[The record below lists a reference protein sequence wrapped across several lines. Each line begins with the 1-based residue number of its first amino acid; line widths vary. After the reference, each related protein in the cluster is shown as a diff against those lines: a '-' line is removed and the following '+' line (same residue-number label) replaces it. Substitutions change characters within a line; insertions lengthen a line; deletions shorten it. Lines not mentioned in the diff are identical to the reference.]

1 MASKKESIV
10 PYLYLLPWIIGFVL
24 FTGGPIIAAIL
35 ISFTKWDLLSP
46 PIWVGLSNFINMF
59 RAGSEFWG
67 ILKVTLIFMVFSV
80 IITMCWSLFTALLL
94 NQKVRGTGVFSFFY
108 FAPAVVPL
116 ISLTFVF
123 QLMFSKE
130 LGIVNYLLS
139 LTGIEGPNWLMDSR
153 LVLWVVT
160 VLCIYTY
167 FTGQMMLI
175 FDSALKE
182 VPKELYEAAEID
194 GANAVDK
201 FFKITIPAI
210 SPIFFFNLVTGTIN
224 SLNTSFALIYPLTG
238 GGPGKAT
245 QVMSLDIYVNAFKN
259 FRMGYASA
267 EAVILFAITAALS
280 LLQFRLAKKWV
291 YYEA

>member
-1 MASKKESIV
+1 
-10 PYLYLLPWIIGFVL
+10 
-24 FTGGPIIAAIL
+24 
-35 ISFTKWDLLSP
+35 
-46 PIWVGLSNFINMF
+46 MF
-59 RAGSEFWG
+59 RASSEFWG

-139 LTGIEGPNWLMDSR
+139 LIGIEGPNWLMDSR

-182 VPKELYEAAEID
+182 VPRELYEAAEID
-194 GANAVDK
+194 GANAVNK
-201 FFKITIPAI
+201 LFKITIPAI

-267 EAVILFAITAALS
+267 EAVILFAITAVLS

>member
-10 PYLYLLPWIIGFVL
+10 PYLYLLPWIIGFIL

-46 PIWVGLSNFINMF
+46 PTWVGLANFVNMF
-59 RAGSEFWG
+59 RASSEFWG

-139 LTGIEGPNWLMDSR
+139 LIGIEGPNWLMDSR

-182 VPKELYEAAEID
+182 VPRELYEAAEID
-194 GANAVDK
+194 GANAVNK
-201 FFKITIPAI
+201 LFKITIPAI

>member
-1 MASKKESIV
+1 MAFKKESIV
-10 PYLYLLPWIIGFVL
+10 PYLYLLPWVIGFIL
-24 FTGGPIIAAIL
+24 FGGPIIAAIF

-46 PIWVGLSNFINMF
+46 VWVGLANFTNMF

-80 IITMCWSLFTALLL
+80 IITMCWSLFTALLFKS
-94 NQKVRGTGVFSFFY
+94 KVRGTGVFSFFY

>member
-1 MASKKESIV
+1 M
-10 PYLYLLPWIIGFVL
+10 
-24 FTGGPIIAAIL
+24 
-35 ISFTKWDLLSP
+35 
-46 PIWVGLSNFINMF
+46 M
-59 RAGSEFWG
+59 
-67 ILKVTLIFMVFSV
+67 FSV

-94 NQKVRGTGVFSFFY
+94 NQKVRGTGVFGFFY

-139 LTGIEGPNWLMDSR
+139 LVGIEGPNWLMDSR

-267 EAVILFAITAALS
+267 EAVILFAITAVLS
-280 LLQFRLAKKWV
+280 MLQFRLAKKWV

>member
-1 MASKKESIV
+1 MAFKKESIV
-10 PYLYLLPWIIGFVL
+10 PYLYLLPWVIGFIL
-24 FTGGPIIAAIL
+24 FTGGPIIAAIF

-46 PIWVGLSNFINMF
+46 PVWVGLANFTNMF

-182 VPKELYEAAEID
+182 VPRELYEAAEID
-194 GANAVDK
+194 GANAVNK
-201 FFKITIPAI
+201 LFKITIPAI

>member
-10 PYLYLLPWIIGFVL
+10 PYLYLLPWIVGFIL
-24 FTGGPIIAAIL
+24 FTGGPIIAAIF

-46 PIWVGLSNFINMF
+46 PVWVGLANFTNMF

>member
-1 MASKKESIV
+1 MAFKKESIV
-10 PYLYLLPWIIGFVL
+10 PYLYLLPWVIGFIL
-24 FTGGPIIAAIL
+24 FTGGPIIAAIF

-46 PIWVGLSNFINMF
+46 PVWVGLANFTNMF

>member
-10 PYLYLLPWIIGFVL
+10 PYLYLLPWIIGFIL
-24 FTGGPIIAAIL
+24 FTGGPIVAAIL
-35 ISFTKWDLLSP
+35 ISFTKWDLLSSP
-46 PIWVGLSNFINMF
+46 TWVGLSNFINMF
-59 RAGSEFWG
+59 RASSEFWG

-139 LTGIEGPNWLMDSR
+139 LIGIEGPNWLMDSR

-182 VPKELYEAAEID
+182 VPRELYEAAEID
-194 GANAVDK
+194 GANAVNK
-201 FFKITIPAI
+201 LFKITIPAI

-267 EAVILFAITAALS
+267 EAVILFAITAVLS